1 MFKVEYLVVAFPDGD
16 VNADVV
22 VELALLVEA
31 KVIRVLDAVVITKDA
46 SDEVAIAEFD
56 ELDGMPRFTETGGL
70 IGPEDVSFAGAD
82 LNPGA
87 SAALLLVE
95 DLWAAPLAR
104 SGGMLMQGARIP
116 RDLVRGG
123 GRRAGDLLTGP
134 LPVQPTPKSSR
145 RGTAKD

>member
-16 VNADVV
+16 VNADIV

-31 KVIRVLDAVVITKDA
+31 KVIRILDAVVITKDA
-46 SDEVAIAEFD
+46 SGEVAIAEFD
-56 ELDGMPRFTETGGL
+56 ELDGMPRFTETGAEIGGL

-95 DLWAAPLAR
+95 ELWAAPLAR
-104 SGGMLMQGARIP
+104 SGGVLMQGARIP
-116 RDLVRGG
+116 RDLVEAAV
-123 GRRAGDLLTGP
+123 AG
-134 LPVQPTPKSSR
+134 LPATS
-145 RGTAKD
+145 